1 MSVDKEKSSDV
12 TDHLYAGVRGYTR
25 DPVGPFG
32 PKSKWLK
39 NRSRLRRR
47 EDEQ

>member
-12 TDHLYAGVRGYTR
+12 TDPLYAGGRGYTR

-32 PKSKWLK
+32 PKSKKWLK
-39 NRSRLRRR
+39 S
-47 EDEQ
+47 